1 MSGLIVKDFLILRK
15 TLRSYLLILA
25 IYVAVAFA
33 GYWSAS
39 FVGGFMMVMV
49 AMLPMNVFA
58 YDKQA
63 KWDVYGLSL
72 PVGRTKTV
80 AARYLAV
87 LIMFAASAV
96 LTTVLGVA
104 LNIAGRMEERLEEYL
119 LSCAICVVIAML
131 INAIM
136 LPLLYKFGPER
147 ARIMLFGV
155 MGVIAL
161 VAVVFLIPLGGLEWL
176 KSLDES
182 ALEQAA
188 ALPAAAVAAGL
199 VDMQSTSAPV
209 TAWSCCPPATWN
221 TWQSVLAPM
230 ASSVMKTT

>member
-1 MSGLIVKDFLILRK
+1 MSGLIVKDFLILHK

-176 KSLDES
+176 KSLD
-182 ALEQAA
+182 APTLEQI
-188 ALPAAAVAAGL
+188 AAVPVAAVIAGL
-199 VDMQSTSAPV
+199 ALL
-209 TAWSCCPPATWN
+209 
-221 TWQSVLAPM
+221 VL
-230 ASSVMKTT
+230 SFLLSRHFYGTKDV

>member
-25 IYVAVAFA
+25 IYVAVAFT
-33 GYWSAS
+33 GYWSSS

-96 LTTVLGVA
+96 LTTVVSVA
-104 LNIAGRMEERLEEYL
+104 LNIAGRMEESLGEYL
-119 LSCAICVVIAML
+119 LACTVCAVLAML
-131 INAIM
+131 VNAM
-136 LPLLYKFGPER
+136 LLPFLYKFGPER
-147 ARIMLFGV
+147 ARMMFFGV
-155 MGVIAL
+155 MGVIVL
-161 VAVVFLIPLGGLEWL
+161 LIVAFLLPLGGLEWL
-176 KSLDES
+176 KSLD
-182 ALEQAA
+182 APTLEQI
-188 ALPAAAVAAGL
+188 AAVPVAAVIAGL
-199 VDMQSTSAPV
+199 ALLILSFLLSRHFYGSKDV
-209 TAWSCCPPATWN
+209 
-221 TWQSVLAPM
+221 
-230 ASSVMKTT
+230 